1 MQFVHMADN
10 HLGYRQYNLDER
22 ENDIYESFLECI
34 DKIIEIKPD
43 FVIHSGDLFE
53 SSQPPVNAIRCA
65 IEGLL
70 KLKEKNIPIYL
81 IHGNHDIPKNHQK
94 GKPFGILKKI
104 LGNGLL
110 TFGKN
115 KSHVFNNEV
124 FIGGIE
130 YVSQNKIPKNYED
143 LEKISSESKDY
154 KKKILLFHQS
164 VNPFIPQS
172 FEMQVTDF
180 PKDFNYIAGGHIHQ
194 RALKPINDENSVF
207 SYAGSTD
214 IMSVS
219 EVNDYKK
226 NGKGF
231 YLADLSGDFDINSVQ
246 NIDIECRNFII
257 DKKIKNEADYKKIVT
272 ELKNLQNST
281 NNTKKSVLYC
291 DIVENLFNSFN
302 EEVTDLTL
310 YKRINRIDENLE
322 DILIINESSIEEIFQ
337 EYIKS
342 KNMDVDF
349 VYNLYKKLLETDSD
363 SIGYVND
370 YFKGNY

>member
-10 HLGYRQYNLDER
+10 HLGYRQYSLDER

-53 SSQPPVNAIRCA
+53 SPQPPVNAIRCA
-65 IEGLL
+65 MEGLL

-81 IHGNHDIPKNHQK
+81 IHGNHDIPKSQQK
-94 GKPFGILKKI
+94 GKPFGLLKKI
-104 LGNGLL
+104 LGNSLL

-115 KSHVFNNEV
+115 KSHVFNNDV

-130 YVSQNKIPKNYED
+130 YVSQNKIPKTYED
-143 LEKISSESKDY
+143 LEKINSDSKDY
-154 KKKILLFHQS
+154 RKKILLFHQS

-180 PKDFNYIAGGHIHQ
+180 PEDFNYIAGGHIHQ
-194 RALKPINDENSVF
+194 RALKPINDGNSVF
-207 SYAGSTD
+207 SYSGSTD

-219 EVNDYKK
+219 EVKDYKK

-231 YLADLSGDFDINSVQ
+231 YLGDLSGDFDINSIQ
-246 NIDIECRNFII
+246 KIDVECRNFLI
-257 DKKIKNEADYKKIVT
+257 DKKIKNENDYEKTIK
-272 ELKNLQNST
+272 ELQSLQNE
-281 NNTKKSVLYC
+281 KKKPVLYC

-302 EEVTDLTL
+302 DEIAELTL
-310 YKRINRIDENLE
+310 YKRISRIDENLE
-322 DILIINESSIEEIFQ
+322 GSFNINESSIDEIFQ
-337 EYIKS
+337 EYIKN
-342 KNMDVDF
+342 KEMDVNF
-349 VYNLYKKLLETDSD
+349 VYGLYKKLLENDCDSLL
-363 SIGYVND
+363 YVND